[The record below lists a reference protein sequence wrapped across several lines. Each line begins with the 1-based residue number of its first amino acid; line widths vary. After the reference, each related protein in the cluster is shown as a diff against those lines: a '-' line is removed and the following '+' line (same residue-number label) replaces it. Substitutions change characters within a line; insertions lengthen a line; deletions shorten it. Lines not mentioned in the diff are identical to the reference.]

1 MKRGKKYRKLTKNLD
16 KSKIYSLEE
25 AIKKVKELSYSKFVG
40 TLELHMDLNIPKDKD
55 AKSIKGSVSLPHSTE
70 VQDIKIAVFTDD
82 KVEEAKKAG
91 ADLVGLDNLIKDVKG
106 GKINF
111 DIAIA
116 TPSAMS
122 KMATI
127 GKELGPKGL
136 MPNPKTGT
144 VTEDIEST
152 IQEYRKGKQTFTCD
166 SSGVIHMGVGK
177 LDMKDEKLIE
187 NIHEAVK
194 AIEAAVGKNYVQ
206 IINKLHLSP
215 TMGSSA
221 KVRYSRE

>member
-1 MKRGKKYRKLTKNLD
+1 MKRGKKYRKLTKNID

-55 AKSIKGSVSLPHSTE
+55 AKSIKGSISLPYSTK

-82 KVEEAKKAG
+82 KVDEAKKAG
-91 ADLVGLDNLIKDVKG
+91 ADLIGLDNLIKDVKE

-177 LDMKDEKLIE
+177 LDMEDEKLIE

-215 TMGSSA
+215 TMGSSV

>member
-1 MKRGKKYRKLTKNLD
+1 MKRGKKYRKLTKNID

-55 AKSIKGSVSLPHSTE
+55 AKSIKGSISLPYSTE

-91 ADLVGLDNLIKDVKG
+91 ADLVGLDNLIKDVKE

-177 LDMKDEKLIE
+177 LDMEDEKLIE

-215 TMGSSA
+215 TMGSSV

>member
-177 LDMKDEKLIE
+177 LDMEDEKLIE

-215 TMGSSA
+215 TMGSSV